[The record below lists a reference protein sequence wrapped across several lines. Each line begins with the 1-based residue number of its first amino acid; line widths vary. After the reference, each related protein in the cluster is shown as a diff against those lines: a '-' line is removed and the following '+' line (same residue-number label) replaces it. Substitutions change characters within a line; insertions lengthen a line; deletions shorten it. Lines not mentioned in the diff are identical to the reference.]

1 MVRNIARLHK
11 GLERRAVQF
20 VFKYLAR
27 QYTRDP
33 LASDRTARLLSDM
46 RPTLVASLAS
56 LAVIATAGS
65 ARVAL
70 AQDNPTGDPVVQKIY
85 DEGMHHSQTARLAQV
100 LMDSIGPRL
109 TGSPANR
116 AANDWLLR
124 TYSAWGIAAKNE
136 QYGTWRDWTRG
147 PSGLTLV
154 SPRTRVLE
162 ATMHA
167 WSAATP
173 AGGITADVVIPPR
186 ASEVRDSAGFARWL
200 GSVKGK
206 LVLVSVPQPS
216 CRPDSD
222 VKYWADSAVYSHA
235 RAARDSAMADWSAR
249 FTAAH
254 VSTRALPAL
263 LEQAGAAGVLSNS
276 WSRGWGVDKI
286 QSARVNGVP
295 SFDVSCEDY
304 GLLARLADN
313 GQHPRVHAEAQA
325 TLAAKES
332 PVFNTIARIEGSEK
346 PNEYVMLSAHLDSWD
361 AGSGATDNGT
371 GTITMLEAMRIL
383 KAAYPHPKRTILV
396 GHWSGEEEGD
406 IGSGAFAA
414 DHPDILSGL
423 QALFNQD
430 NGTGEVDTV
439 QTNGFVDAAPALAR
453 WMSRMPAD
461 ITRNIALMLPGVA
474 HNESTDSD
482 AFDCRNAP
490 GFFLT
495 SSDWSYG
502 DYTWHTNRDTYDKIN
517 FDNVKRNATLVALF
531 AYQASEDPAQVGRT
545 RRVPPTDPGTGQP
558 MRVPSCDDA
567 PRSWGATQ
575 RR

>member
-1 MVRNIARLHK
+1 
-11 GLERRAVQF
+11 
-20 VFKYLAR
+20 
-27 QYTRDP
+27 
-33 LASDRTARLLSDM
+33 M
-46 RPTLVASLAS
+46 RKPTLVVAALLAA
-56 LAVIATAGS
+56 AVLP
-65 ARVAL
+65 ARRAL
-70 AQDNPTGDPVVQKIY
+70 AQDNPTGDPVVQRIY
-85 DEGMHHSQTARLAQV
+85 DEGMRHSQAAKLAQV

-116 AANDWLLR
+116 AANNWLLR
-124 TYSAWGIAAKNE
+124 TYNAWGVSAKNE

-147 PSGLTLV
+147 TSGITLV
-154 SPRTRVLE
+154 APRTRVLE

-173 AGGITADVVIPPR
+173 AGGITGDVAMIPR
-186 ASEVRDSAGFARWL
+186 ASALGDSAGFAKWL
-200 GSVKGK
+200 GGVKGK
-206 LVLVSVPQPS
+206 LVLASMPQPT

-222 VKYWADSAVYSHA
+222 IKFWADSATYAHA
-235 RAARDSAMADWSAR
+235 VALHDSATAEWGAR

-254 VSTRALPAL
+254 VSARALPAL
-263 LEQAGAAGVLSNS
+263 LERAGATGVLTNA

-286 QSARVNGVP
+286 QSARVNAIP

-304 GLLARLADN
+304 SLLARLIDN
-313 GQHPRVHAEAQA
+313 GQHPRVHAVAEA
-325 TLAAKES
+325 TLAANES
-332 PVFNTIARIEGSEK
+332 PVFNTVARIEGSEK

-361 AGSGATDNGT
+361 TGSGATDNGT

-383 KAAYPHPKRTILV
+383 KTVYPKPKRTILV

-414 DHPDILSGL
+414 DHPDILAGL

-430 NGTGEVDTV
+430 NGTGEIDTV

-461 ITRNIALMLPGVA
+461 LTRNIALMMPGVA

-482 AFDCRNAP
+482 AFDCRDAP
-490 GFFLT
+490 AFFLT

-502 DYTWHTNRDTYDKIN
+502 DYTWHTNRDTYDKVN
-517 FDNVKRNATLVALF
+517 FDNVKRNATLVAMF
-531 AYQASEDPAQVGRT
+531 AYQASEDPSKVGRT
-545 RRVPPTDPGTGQP
+545 RRVPPVDARTNQP
-558 MRVPSCDDA
+558 MRVPRCDEA
-567 PRSWGATQ
+567 PRSWKSTQ
-575 RR
+575 RP

>member
-1 MVRNIARLHK
+1 
-11 GLERRAVQF
+11 
-20 VFKYLAR
+20 
-27 QYTRDP
+27 
-33 LASDRTARLLSDM
+33 M
-46 RPTLVASLAS
+46 RST
-56 LAVIATAGS
+56 I
-65 ARVAL
+65 RVAYVLALAAFAPTPILL
-70 AQDNPTGDPVVQKIY
+70 AQDNPTGDPVVQRIY
-85 DEGMHHSQTARLAQV
+85 DEGMHRSQARRLAQV

-116 AANDWLLR
+116 AANEWLLR
-124 TYSAWGIAAKNE
+124 TYKSWGIDAKNE

-147 PSGLTLV
+147 PSSLTLV
-154 SPRTRVLE
+154 APRTRVFE

-173 AGGITADVVIPPR
+173 SAGITADVVIIPP
-186 ASEVRDSAGFARWL
+186 ASELRDSAGYARWL
-200 GSVKGK
+200 AGVRGR
-206 LVLVSVPQPS
+206 LVLASMPQFT

-222 VKYWADSAVYSHA
+222 IRFWADSLVYRHA
-235 RAARDSAMADWSAR
+235 AAQRDSVTAEWTAR
-249 FTAAH
+249 FAAAH
-254 VSTRALPAL
+254 VNARAFTAE
-263 LEQAGAAGVLSNS
+263 LERAGAAAILTNS

-286 QSARVNGVP
+286 QSTRARTVP

-304 GLLARLADN
+304 SLLARLAEN
-313 GQHPRVHAEAQA
+313 GQHPRVHAVADA
-325 TLAAKES
+325 KLAGAES
-332 PVFNTIARIEGSEK
+332 PVFNTIARIEGTM

-361 AGSGATDNGT
+361 SGSGATDNGT

-406 IGSGAFAA
+406 IGSSAFAA
-414 DHPDILSGL
+414 DHPEVLKGL

-430 NGTGEVDTV
+430 NGTGEIDTV

-453 WMSRMPAD
+453 WLARMPAD
-461 ITRNIALMLPGVA
+461 LTRSITLMLPGVA

-482 AFDCRNAP
+482 AFDCRDAP
-490 GFFLT
+490 AFFLT

-517 FDNVKRNATLVALF
+517 FDEVKRNATLIAMF
-531 AYQASEDPAQVGRT
+531 AYQAAEDPATVSRT
-545 RRVPPTDPGTGQP
+545 RRVPPTDPSTGQP
-558 MRVPSCDDA
+558 MRLPRCDEA
-567 PRSWGATQ
+567 PRSWAASQ

>member
-1 MVRNIARLHK
+1 M
-11 GLERRAVQF
+11 RR
-20 VFKYLAR
+20 
-27 QYTRDP
+27 
-33 LASDRTARLLSDM
+33 
-46 RPTLVASLAS
+46 
-56 LAVIATAGS
+56 
-65 ARVAL
+65 
-70 AQDNPTGDPVVQKIY
+70 
-85 DEGMHHSQTARLAQV
+85 SQAAKLAQV

-109 TGSPANR
+109 TGSAANR
-116 AANDWLLR
+116 AANDWLVR
-124 TYSAWGIAAKNE
+124 TYTSWGVPVKNE

-154 SPRTRVLE
+154 SPRSRVLE

-173 AGGITADVVIPPR
+173 AGGVTADVVVMPR
-186 ASEVRDSAGFARWL
+186 ATEFTDSAGFARWVA
-200 GSVKGK
+200 SVKGK
-206 LVLVSVPQPS
+206 LVMISMPQLS

-222 VKYWADSAVYSHA
+222 VRYWADSATYRHHV
-235 RAARDSAMADWSAR
+235 AARDSAQAEWTAR

-254 VSTRALPAL
+254 VSNRALPAL
-263 LEQAGAAGVLSNS
+263 LERAGVAGVLSNS

-286 QSARVNGVP
+286 QSARVNNVP

-304 GLLARLADN
+304 SLLARLADN
-313 GQHPRVHAEAQA
+313 GQHPRVHATAESKMAPQ
-325 TLAAKES
+325 ES

-383 KAAYPHPKRTILV
+383 KTVYPRPKRTILV

-439 QTNGFVDAAPALAR
+439 QTNGFTDAVPALAR

-461 ITRNIALMLPGVA
+461 LTRNVALMMPGVA

-517 FDNVKRNATLVALF
+517 FDNVKRNATLIAMF
-531 AYQASEDPAQVGRT
+531 AYQASEDPAKVART
-545 RRVPPTDPGTGQP
+545 RRVPPTDPRTGQP
-558 MRVPSCDDA
+558 MRVPACDEA
-567 PRSWGATQ
+567 PRSWAATQ

>member
-1 MVRNIARLHK
+1 
-11 GLERRAVQF
+11 
-20 VFKYLAR
+20 
-27 QYTRDP
+27 
-33 LASDRTARLLSDM
+33 M
-46 RPTLVASLAS
+46 RHNSLISVAAAALAS
-56 LAVIATAGS
+56 LAPQRAAI
-65 ARVAL
+65 
-70 AQDNPTGDPVVQKIY
+70 AQDNPTGDPVVQRIY
-85 DEGMHHSQTARLAQV
+85 DEGMHRSQASRLAQV

-124 TYSAWGIAAKNE
+124 TYKAWGIDAKNE

-147 PSGLTLV
+147 PSQLTLV
-154 SPRTRVLE
+154 APRTRVLE

-173 AGGITADVVIPPR
+173 PGGVTADAVILPS
-186 ASEVRDSAGFARWL
+186 AGELRDSSGFARWL
-200 GSVKGK
+200 VGVRGK
-206 LVLVSVPQPS
+206 LVLASMAQPS

-222 VKYWADSAVYSHA
+222 IKFWADSAVYQHA
-235 RAARDSAMADWSAR
+235 VAQRDSAAAEWRAR
-249 FTAAH
+249 LTAAR
-254 VSTRALPAL
+254 VNPRELPAV
-263 LEQAGAAGVLSNS
+263 LERAGAAGILTNS

-286 QSARVNGVP
+286 QSARVTTTP

-304 GLLARLADN
+304 GLLARLAAN
-313 GQHPRVHAEAQA
+313 GQHPRVHALAE
-325 TLAAKES
+325 TRLAAAES
-332 PVFNTIARIEGSEK
+332 PVFNTIARIEGSER

-383 KAAYPHPKRTILV
+383 KTAYPRPKRTILV

-406 IGSGAFAA
+406 IGSGAYAA
-414 DHPDILSGL
+414 DHPDVVKGL

-430 NGTGEVDTV
+430 NGTGEIDTV

-453 WMSRMPAD
+453 WMARMPAD
-461 ITRNIALMLPGVA
+461 VIAHVALMLPGIA

-482 AFDCRNAP
+482 AFDCRDAP
-490 GFFLT
+490 AFFLT

-502 DYTWHTNRDTYDKIN
+502 DYTWHTNRDTYDKVN

-531 AYQASEDPAQVGRT
+531 AYQASEDPATVSRT
-545 RRVPPTDPGTGQP
+545 RRVPPTDPRTGQP
-558 MRVPSCDDA
+558 MRVPTCDAA
-567 PRSWGATQ
+567 PRSWAATQ